1 MRSFEYRLY
10 PTKHQEALL
19 DTCLE
24 GCRLLYNEMLEL
36 ERTTYES
43 SEKFVWKYDLGTA
56 FKGRGGECVPQTTV
70 QCLADRL
77 DKALKKMGASKELG
91 LRGGFPRFKGYLGWH
106 SFQLRQWGT
115 SKDVWLAD
123 DRLRVPA
130 KIGKSIK
137 VKLHRP
143 LEGTPKTAYMV
154 KRIDKWFVVIACE
167 SEPVAVV
174 NNEPPI
180 GLDVGLKHFLTDSN
194 GDTVANPKHYR
205 TTERKLRT
213 QSRRQARRTKGS
225 KGRRQANIQISKTHL
240 KVERQRRDFHFKVA
254 KQYSEKASTI
264 FVEDLNI
271 GGMVRNHH
279 LAKSI
284 SDAAWGQFLNIIA
297 SRAERAGSQVVRV
310 PAQYTSQLCS
320 RCGAL
325 VPKSMSVRTHVCTAC
340 GYVADRDHNAAQN
353 ILQRGLV
360 KTREGHSLQE
370 PTYEI
375 AQCVS

>member
-19 DTCLE
+19 DACLE
-24 GCRLLYNEMLEL
+24 ECRLLYNEMLEL

-43 SEKFVWKYDLGTA
+43 AGKFVWRYDLCTV
-56 FKGRGGECVPQTTV
+56 FKGRGGEYVPQSTV

-77 DKALKKMGASKELG
+77 DKALKGMKARKELG
-91 LRGGFPRFKGYLGWH
+91 LKGGFPRFKGYLGWH

-123 DRLRVPA
+123 GRLRVPA

-137 VKLHRP
+137 IKQHRP
-143 LEGTPKTAYMV
+143 LEGTPKTAYVV
-154 KRIDKWFVVIACE
+154 KRVDKWFVVIACE
-167 SEPVAVV
+167 TEPVTVV

-205 TTERKLRT
+205 TSERRLRT
-213 QSRRQARRTKGS
+213 QQRRAARRAKGS
-225 KGRRQANIQISKTHL
+225 KGRRAANIQITKTHL

-254 KQYSEKASTI
+254 KKYSEKASTI

-284 SDAAWGQFLNIIA
+284 SDAAWGQFLDILA
-297 SRAERAGSQVVRV
+297 DKAERAGGQVVRV

-320 RCGAL
+320 RCGGL
-325 VPKSMSVRTHVCTAC
+325 VPKSLSARTHVCSAC
-340 GYVADRDHNAAQN
+340 GYVSDRDHNAAKN

-360 KTREGHSLQE
+360 KIPLGQSGQE